1 MRIETD
7 LDGKT
12 VGAIERHYFHARE
25 KHPYFCDMLNPR
37 WMTPKQRSFKIAVT
51 LSTLRQQIKK
61 QVEKGCVMWDALLDC
76 EVWEVHEAIECGQPE
91 YAVEECYDAIA
102 VLLRVI
108 DVLEGRQQ
116 LGRPEERGDLCH
128 EN

>member
-25 KHPYFCDMLNPR
+25 KHPYFCDMLHPE
-37 WMTPKQRSFKIAVT
+37 WMDASQRDFKIAET
-51 LSTLRQQIKK
+51 LAKLRKQIQA
-61 QVEKGCVMWDALLDC
+61 QVVNKEVMWDTLLDC
-76 EVWEVHEAIECGQPE
+76 EVWEAHEAIELGHPE
-91 YAVEECYDAIA
+91 LAVEECYDAIA